1 MPGPVVPSPEEVAWM
16 LTRPNDSFIP
26 NIIACATISLTA
38 ATVFI
43 GLRLWSRRIVKG
55 KLHLDI
61 SDWFAVAAW
70 FVYVVY
76 TASLILL
83 TRYGLGKHIVFVTNQ
98 RLLGIFTV
106 VAESLYAVTL
116 ALLKLGI
123 LALYRKLF
131 GSSRIFK
138 ICTWAVSALVIEWLL
153 QVLLATNLQ
162 CIPIAASWDP
172 SLNGNCINY
181 GVEALVAYLIN
192 ISTDLTILSL
202 PIPIVLKLNTSKIQK
217 RRLII
222 SFAAGGS
229 ACIVSLVQLA
239 YITKL
244 GAGADVSWTIVPSTL
259 LGDVEIMVGFLA
271 TSIATYRP
279 LYQFIFADSVK
290 GGSGGSADSE
300 FLTYSSG
307 HKNDS
312 YGTKVSVAAGGTSN
326 VILGSRRGITV
337 TDYIELRSHDRAPGT

>member
-1 MPGPVVPSPEEVAWM
+1 MPGPVVPTPEEVAWM
-16 LTRPNDSFIP
+16 LTRPHDSFIP

-38 ATVFI
+38 ATIFV
-43 GLRLWSRRIVKG
+43 GLRLWSRRIVRG
-55 KLHLDI
+55 KLHLDV
-61 SDWFAVAAW
+61 SDWFAVVAW
-70 FVYVVY
+70 FVYAAY
-76 TASLILL
+76 TASILIL
-83 TRYGLGKHIVFVTNQ
+83 THYGLGKHIVFVTDS

-116 ALLKLGI
+116 ALLKLSV
-123 LALYRKLF
+123 LAVYRKLF
-131 GSSRIFK
+131 GTSRIFR

-181 GVEALVAYLIN
+181 GLEALVAYLIN

-202 PIPIVLKLNTSKIQK
+202 PIPIVLKLNASKAQK

-244 GAGADVSWTIVPSTL
+244 GAGADLSWTIVPSTL
-259 LGDVEIMVGFLA
+259 LGDVEMMVGFLA

-279 LYQFIFADSVK
+279 LYQFIFTDSVT
-290 GGSGGSADSE
+290 GRSGGSAESE
-300 FLTYSSG
+300 FSNYGSG
-307 HKNDS
+307 HKGNS
-312 YGTKVSVAAGGTSN
+312 YGIKVSVATGDTSHI
-326 VILGSRRGITV
+326 ILGSRRGITV
-337 TDYIELRSHDRAPGT
+337 TDYIELQSHEKTPAV